1 MLKLPWKPLHIHK
14 IQLELC
20 IDKECYELIKGI
32 QYKGNAGRYMDE
44 IIDQMH
50 VKFVYYKNGKV
61 SIYVESSSKPF
72 RIETDNDLV
81 GLYSFLG
88 QARDRLQYHVSDAR
102 GRLTPIITTWILKQ
116 CDFDKDVPIT
126 DKAQLTLPDI
136 QLSSAFETFRLY
148 VKNLGG
154 EAFYRCEDSRQVNQ
168 PLVPYLNSTINPA
181 AAMLAR
187 IEKMEGKIDAFLENK
202 KDSLIVH

>member
-1 MLKLPWKPLHIHK
+1 MLNLPWKPLHIHK
-14 IQLELC
+14 IQLELS

-32 QYKGNAGRYMDE
+32 QWKGNAGRCMEE
-44 IIDQMH
+44 IIDQTH

-61 SIYVESSSKPF
+61 SIYVESSNKPF
-72 RIETDNDLV
+72 RIENDIDLV
-81 GLYSFLG
+81 ELYSFLG

-102 GRLTPIITTWILKQ
+102 GRLTPNITSWILKQ

-126 DKAQLTLPDI
+126 DKAQIMLPDI
-136 QLSSAFETFRLY
+136 QLSSALETFRLY

-154 EAFYRCEDSRQVNQ
+154 DAFYRCEDSRQVNQ

-181 AAMLAR
+181 AAIFAR
-187 IEKMEGKIDAFLENK
+187 IEKMEGKIDAVLENRT
-202 KDSLIVH
+202 DSSIH

>member
-32 QYKGNAGRYMDE
+32 QYKGNAGRCMDE
-44 IIDQMH
+44 IIDQTH

-61 SIYVESSSKPF
+61 SIYVESSNKPF
-72 RIETDNDLV
+72 RIENEDDLAV
-81 GLYSFLG
+81 LYSLLG
-88 QARDRLQYHVSDAR
+88 QVRDRLEYHVSDPR
-102 GRLTPIITTWILKQ
+102 GRLTPNITTWILKQ

-126 DKAQLTLPDI
+126 DKAQIILPDI

-154 EAFYRCEDSRQVNQ
+154 DAFYRCEDSRQVNQ
-168 PLVPYLNSTINPA
+168 PLVPYLNSTINPV
-181 AAMLAR
+181 R
-187 IEKMEGKIDAFLENK
+187 SNVCE
-202 KDSLIVH
+202 V